1 MELSTRVI
9 WDSLFISLIFVA
21 ILGNLIVLWIVVA
34 HRSMWTIP
42 NIYIA
47 NMSLSD
53 LLMATLNC
61 VFNYIF
67 MRDRYWSFGSAYC
80 SINNFMAIV
89 TISASVL
96 NLTAMSLDRYKA
108 VVWPLKGRT
117 NRVCVTFT
125 IIFIWATSS
134 LLALPTLL
142 YSKLT
147 KDPSKGL
154 SVCHLQWPDGNP
166 GYSYF
171 DHVYNVTIFII
182 TYVIPTLILVMCTSH
197 MSIALWCKPTIGFMT
212 PQLER
217 AKRKKQKIVKM
228 LIILILIFSIC
239 WFPYHAYFIYTYYR
253 PDVIKMKNIQHI
265 FLLFYWFA
273 MTHSGVNPVV
283 YYLMN
288 PRFRRFYRHFVT
300 LRFLKRSAHNTSTG
314 LILASSFGFQVAAQ
328 LTYNIEES
336 TCNSKQ
342 SVGVKNVRNSS
353 SIVDTKNR
361 DTHL

>member
-1 MELSTRVI
+1 MNRSTPNVSSFLEEMELSTRVI

-217 AKRKKQKIVKM
+217 AKRKKTK
-228 LIILILIFSIC
+228 
-239 WFPYHAYFIYTYYR
+239 
-253 PDVIKMKNIQHI
+253 DVIKMKNIQHI

-353 SIVDTKNR
+353 SIVDKKNR